1 MDIDFT
7 VSVNRPM
14 QY

>member
-7 VSVNRPM
+7 ASVNRPM